1 MKDIGEYE
9 GERMSAAKTS
19 DERTR
24 KVLKI
29 VMVILLLTAIVLAIL
44 LWRGTGKE
52 TKDSFRDL
60 IAANPDVVAWL
71 TVDGTEIDTVVTQAE
86 NNTKYISTDVYGEQS
101 ITGTPF
107 LDYRNSP
114 EFVDHY
120 SIIYGHNV
128 QNHMM
133 FSDLKLFTDEEFW
146 KEKRTGTLELKNGK
160 KYNIEFFAYI
170 EAKESEGKYFDPRM
184 VENNWTLEGKT
195 NKKFLAGLTKDA
207 AIAKDKI
214 KGSDR
219 ILVLSTCEAAG
230 VEDRILV
237 MGRILK

>member
-1 MKDIGEYE
+1 
-9 GERMSAAKTS
+9 MSGAKAS

-29 VMVILLLTAIVLAIL
+29 VMALLLLTAIVLAVL

-52 TKDSFRDL
+52 TKDSFQDL

-71 TVDGTEIDTVVTQAE
+71 TVDGTEIDTVVTQAD

-133 FSDLKLFTDEEFW
+133 FSDLKLFTDKEFW
-146 KEKRTGTLELKNGK
+146 NEKRTGTLELKSGK
-160 KYNIEFFAYI
+160 KYDIEFFACI
-170 EAKESEGKYFDPRM
+170 EAEEKDSRYYDPRM
-184 VENNWTLEGKT
+184 VENNWMLEGSA
-195 NKKFLAGLTKDA
+195 NKEFLAGLTKDA
-207 AIAKDKI
+207 TVSVGEI
-214 KGSDR
+214 KEDDR
-219 ILVLSTCEAAG
+219 ILALSTCEEADS
-230 VEDRILV
+230 ENRIIII
-237 MGRILK
+237 GRLR